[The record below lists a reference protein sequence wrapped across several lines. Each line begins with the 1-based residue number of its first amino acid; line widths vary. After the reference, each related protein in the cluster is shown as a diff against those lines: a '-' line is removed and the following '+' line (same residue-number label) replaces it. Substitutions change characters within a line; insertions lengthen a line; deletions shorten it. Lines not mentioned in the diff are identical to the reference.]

1 MPLRHGA
8 ARDLLEEVVER
19 VVAARHEQH
28 ALLGVTAVQRRD
40 QLHRHVRLA
49 RARRALDHRQTLLQ
63 PRPDRLHL
71 RRREP
76 HARAPRRGVQREGLV
91 LLAPPAR
98 RRRAHDLV
106 LLESQL
112 VRRRQRLHRRAALVL
127 EAHGHLREAGA
138 HVRRV
143 LEGVAEVHGAALR
156 DGAVVRRRGVAVPQ
170 QHVPEPV
177 GQRQAGGRLV
187 QQRTRRLQHCLEV
200 VLGGVAP
207 QQQVEGLVAT
217 TLRLARLLLH
227 VQLVLSRVEPHR
239 QLAQLARALE
249 SRVGVRQV
257 VEPHTL
263 LVLHRHHLTPA
274 QRHHAL
280 LRQERAAL
288 RHGIVLLSLSP
299 TLLLR
304 AVLVLVVAHAA
315 LHLRHEHHVVLAQR
329 LPLLARLAL
338 QPVQRE
344 QDLAAHLRR
353 QRLAHLGLPHFRQ
366 AEGVDRHAHA
376 RLSRE
381 HRVALQVQPAAHRVD
396 RLAQL
401 RAHLP
406 VGLCLVQQKVAL
418 EEVAVGQVLQVQ
430 RRQQQRRVLR
440 VAPQPRLRRQ
450 QR

>member
-1 MPLRHGA
+1 M
-8 ARDLLEEVVER
+8 
-19 VVAARHEQH
+19 
-28 ALLGVTAVQRRD
+28 
-40 QLHRHVRLA
+40 
-49 RARRALDHRQTLLQ
+49 
-63 PRPDRLHL
+63 
-71 RRREP
+71 
-76 HARAPRRGVQREGLV
+76 
-91 LLAPPAR
+91 
-98 RRRAHDLV
+98 
-106 LLESQL
+106 
-112 VRRRQRLHRRAALVL
+112 
-127 EAHGHLREAGA
+127 
-138 HVRRV
+138 
-143 LEGVAEVHGAALR
+143 
-156 DGAVVRRRGVAVPQ
+156 RRRGVAAPQ
-170 QHVPEPV
+170 QHVPEPE
-177 GQRQAGGRLV
+177 GKRQARSRLV
-187 QQRTRRLQHCLEV
+187 QQCSRRLQHRLEV
-200 VLGGVAP
+200 VFGRVAS

-239 QLAQLARALE
+239 QLAQLARALQ

-257 VEPHTL
+257 VEPHAL
-263 LVLHRHHLTPA
+263 LVLHRHHLTSA

-288 RHGIVLLSLSP
+288 RHGVLLSLSP

-315 LHLRHEHHVVLAQR
+315 LHQRHEHHIVLAQR

-353 QRLAHLGLPHFRQ
+353 QRLAHLRLPHLRQ

-406 VGLCLVQQKVAL
+406 VGLRLVQQKVAL